1 MDINTLNDKQKE
13 ALLATKGPLL
23 ILAGAGSG
31 KTKVVT
37 SKIAYLIEELQVPS
51 WKILAITFTNKAANE
66 MRDRVSKLID
76 EDISSMWIGT
86 FHSICVRILRK
97 NIDKIG
103 YSSSFTIYDR
113 DDQITVVKEAIGDLG
128 LDRDIYK
135 PRSIVNDISNIKSEG
150 LSPKEYIDLNKTNF
164 FKENL
169 GIIYEIYEKKLVSNN
184 ALDFDDLLIK
194 TVDILRDYEDVRDF
208 YRSKFEYIFVDEYQD
223 TNKIQYEFIKLVAGN
238 EPNLTVVGDN
248 DQSIYKWRGADI
260 NNILNFHKD
269 FPGAKIVK
277 LEQNYRSTQKILEV
291 ANKVIENNRTRIE
304 KNLWTSRNEGKPVV
318 YREFPHSNEE
328 EYGVINK
335 IIGLHYKGEEF
346 KDMAILY
353 RTNAQSRGFEE
364 ALVRERIPYKIVGGL
379 KFYDRM
385 EVKDI
390 LAYLRAI
397 NNTDDNVSLSRII
410 NRPKRGIGDT
420 SLADLLDYAD
430 KNGISLYDLVTNID
444 KFEDLNIRA
453 RKNVRDFGS
462 ILKILKDRSE
472 KLSIGKLFE
481 EVLYESGYVEDL
493 KSQNT
498 IEAKTRLENIEELH
512 SNIMEYDREG
522 VELAEYLNTL
532 SLLSDVDKTS
542 EESGVNLMTMHAAK
556 GLEFSTVFLVGF
568 EEGLFPSNRSIESE
582 DEVEE
587 ERRLCYVGVTRACN
601 NLFIS
606 SSRTRSMYGKLT
618 PAKRSRFIHEMGETI
633 EIIEDKSRELLEIRD
648 YNEGNKSFVNRK
660 TKFFGIEKK
669 TEAGKGLNQA
679 TDKNISVGDKVKH
692 KIFGK
697 GMVVQKKEKNGDYE
711 VVISFD
717 KKGLKRLMLSVAPI
731 KLID

>member
-135 PRSIVNDISNIKSEG
+135 PRSLVNDISNIKSEG

-169 GIIYEIYEKKLVSNN
+169 GKIYEIYEKKLVSNN

-194 TVDILRDYEDVRDF
+194 AVDILRDYEDVRDF
-208 YRSKFEYIFVDEYQD
+208 YRNKFEYIFVDEYQD

-364 ALVRERIPYKIVGGL
+364 ALVRESIPYKIVGGL

-522 VELAEYLNTL
+522 VELTEYLNTL

-568 EEGLFPSNRSIESE
+568 EEGLFPSSRSIESE

-648 YNEGNKSFVNRK
+648 YNEGNKSSVNRK
-660 TKFFGIEKK
+660 TKFFGIEKR
-669 TEAGKGLNQA
+669 TEASKGLNQA

>member
-1 MDINTLNDKQKE
+1 MDINTLNDKQRE
-13 ALLATKGPLL
+13 ALLATEGPLL

-37 SKIAYLIEELQVPS
+37 SKIAYLIEELNVPS
-51 WKILAITFTNKAANE
+51 WKILAITFTNKAAKE
-66 MRDRVSKLID
+66 MKDRVQKLID
-76 EDISSMWIGT
+76 RDISSMWIGT

-97 NIDKIG
+97 NIERIG
-103 YSSSFTIYDR
+103 YNGNFTIYDR
-113 DDQITVVKEAIGDLG
+113 DDQITVVKEAIAELSI
-128 LDRDIYK
+128 DRDIYK
-135 PRSIVNDISNIKSEG
+135 PRAIINDISNIKSEG
-150 LSPKEYIDLNKTNF
+150 ISPIEYIEANKDNF

-169 GIIYEIYEKKLVSNN
+169 GKIYDLYEKKLRKNN

-194 TVDILRDYEDVRDF
+194 TVDILKSEEDVRDF
-208 YRSKFEYIFVDEYQD
+208 YRDKFEYIFVDEYQD
-223 TNKIQYEFIKLVAGN
+223 TNKIQYELIKLIAGTK
-238 EPNLTVVGDN
+238 PNLTVVGDN

-277 LEQNYRSTQKILEV
+277 LEQNYRSSQKILDV
-291 ANKVIENNRTRIE
+291 ANQVIGYNTSRIE
-304 KNLWTSRNEGKPVV
+304 KNLWTSRDEGKDVV

-328 EYGVINK
+328 EYGVVNK
-335 IIGLHYKGEEF
+335 IIALNYKDEEF

-385 EVKDI
+385 EVKDV
-390 LAYLRAI
+390 LAYLRI
-397 NNTDDNVSLSRII
+397 LNNTDDNVSLARII

-420 SLADLLDYAD
+420 SLSDLLDYAD
-430 KNGISLYDLVTNID
+430 ENRLSLYDVITNID
-444 KFEDLNIRA
+444 DFEDLNLRA
-453 RKNVRDFGS
+453 RKNIKEFGS
-462 ILKILKDRSE
+462 ILKILKDRAE
-472 KLSIGKLFE
+472 NLSIGKLFE
-481 EVLYESGYVEDL
+481 EVLYESGYVNDL
-493 KSQNT
+493 KNQNT

-522 VELAEYLNTL
+522 VELSEYLNTL

-542 EESGVNLMTMHAAK
+542 EDSGVNLMTLHAAK
-556 GLEFSTVFLVGF
+556 GLEFSTVFLVGL
-568 EEGLFPSNRSIESE
+568 EEGLFPTSRALESE
-582 DEVEE
+582 EEVEE

-618 PAKRSRFIHEMGETI
+618 PAKRSRFIEEMEGKI
-633 EIIEDKSRELLEIRD
+633 EIIEDKKRELLEIRD
-648 YNEGNKSFVNRK
+648 YNEENTSVTRPK
-660 TKFFGIEKK
+660 KFFGMDKK
-669 TEAGKGLNQA
+669 VETNKNSSDG
-679 TDKNISVGDKVKH
+679 KNINVGDKVKH

-731 KLID
+731 KLVD

>member
-1 MDINTLNDKQKE
+1 MDINTLNDKQRE
-13 ALLATKGPLL
+13 ALLATEGPLL

-37 SKIAYLIEELQVPS
+37 SKIAYLIEELSVPS
-51 WKILAITFTNKAANE
+51 WKILAITFTNKAAKE
-66 MRDRVSKLID
+66 MKDRVQKLID
-76 EDISSMWIGT
+76 RDISSMWIGT
-86 FHSICVRILRK
+86 FHSICVRILRR
-97 NIDKIG
+97 NIERIG
-103 YSSSFTIYDR
+103 YNGNFTIYDR
-113 DDQITVVKEAIGDLG
+113 DDQITVVKEAIAELSI
-128 LDRDIYK
+128 DRDIYK
-135 PRSIVNDISNIKSEG
+135 PRAIINDISNIKSEG
-150 LSPKEYIDLNKTNF
+150 ISPIEYIEANKDNF

-169 GIIYEIYEKKLVSNN
+169 GKIYDLYEKKLRKNN

-194 TVDILRDYEDVRDF
+194 TVDILKSEEDVRDF
-208 YRSKFEYIFVDEYQD
+208 YRDKFEYIFVDEYQD
-223 TNKIQYEFIKLVAGN
+223 TNKIQYELIKLIAGTK
-238 EPNLTVVGDN
+238 PNLTVVGDN

-277 LEQNYRSTQKILEV
+277 LEQNYRSSQKILDV
-291 ANKVIENNRTRIE
+291 ANQVIGYNTSRIE
-304 KNLWTSRNEGKPVV
+304 KNLWTSRDEGKDVV

-328 EYGVINK
+328 EYGVVNK
-335 IIGLHYKGEEF
+335 IIALNYKGEEF

-385 EVKDI
+385 EVKDV
-390 LAYLRAI
+390 LAYLRI
-397 NNTDDNVSLSRII
+397 LNNTDDNVSLARII

-420 SLADLLDYAD
+420 SLSDLLDYAD
-430 KNGISLYDLVTNID
+430 ENRLSLYDVITNID
-444 KFEDLNIRA
+444 EFEDLNLRA
-453 RKNVRDFGS
+453 RKNIKEFGS
-462 ILKILKDRSE
+462 ILKILKDRAE
-472 KLSIGKLFE
+472 NLSIGKLFE
-481 EVLYESGYVEDL
+481 EVLYESGYVNDL
-493 KSQNT
+493 KNQNT

-542 EESGVNLMTMHAAK
+542 EDTGVNLMTLHAAK
-556 GLEFSTVFLVGF
+556 GLEFGTVFLVGL
-568 EEGLFPSNRSIESE
+568 EEGLFPTSRALESE
-582 DEVEE
+582 EEVEE

-618 PAKRSRFIHEMGETI
+618 PAKRSRFIEEMGDKI
-633 EIIEDKSRELLEIRD
+633 EIIEDKKRELLEIRD
-648 YNEGNKSFVNRK
+648 YNEENTSVTRPK
-660 TKFFGIEKK
+660 KFFGMDKK
-669 TEAGKGLNQA
+669 VETNKNSSDG
-679 TDKNISVGDKVKH
+679 KNINVGDKVKH

-731 KLID
+731 KLVD

>member
-51 WKILAITFTNKAANE
+51 WRILAITFTNKAANE
-66 MRDRVSKLID
+66 MRERVANLID

-113 DDQITVVKEAIGDLG
+113 DDQITVVKEAVAELG
-128 LDRDIYK
+128 LDKDIYK
-135 PRSIVNDISNIKSEG
+135 PRSLVNDISNIKSEG
-150 LSPKEYIDLNKTNF
+150 LSPKEYMDLNKSNF

-169 GIIYEIYEKKLVSNN
+169 GKVYEIYEKKLVNNN

-194 TVDILRDYEDVRDF
+194 TVDILRDYEEVREF
-208 YRSKFEYIFVDEYQD
+208 YIDKFQYIFVDEYQD
-223 TNKIQYEFIKLVAGN
+223 TNKIQYEFIKLVAGKD
-238 EPNLTVVGDN
+238 PNLTVVGDN

-291 ANKVIENNRTRIE
+291 ANKVIENNSSRID
-304 KNLWTSRNEGKPVV
+304 KNLWTSRNEGKDVV

-385 EVKDI
+385 EVKDV
-390 LAYLRAI
+390 LAYLRI
-397 NNTDDNVSLSRII
+397 LNNIDDNVSLARII

-420 SLADLLDYAD
+420 SLSDLLDYAD
-430 KNGISLYDLVTNID
+430 NNGMSLYNVVTNID

-453 RKNVRDFGS
+453 RKNVREFGN
-462 ILKILKDRSE
+462 ILKILKDRAD

-493 KSQNT
+493 KNQNT

-522 VELAEYLNTL
+522 VELVEYLNTL

-542 EESGVNLMTMHAAK
+542 EDSGVNLMTMHAAK
-556 GLEFSTVFLVGF
+556 GLEFSTVFLVGL
-568 EEGLFPSNRSIESE
+568 EEGLFPSSRSMESE
-582 DEVEE
+582 EEVEE

-618 PAKRSRFIHEMGETI
+618 PAKRSRFIGEMGDKI
-633 EIIEDKSRELLEIRD
+633 EIIEDKSRELLEVRD
-648 YNEGNKSFVNRK
+648 YNEGNKSSVNRK
-660 TKFFGIEKK
+660 NKFFGMEKK
-669 TEAGKGLNQA
+669 TETKKTAPKSM
-679 TDKNISVGDKVKH
+679 DKNINVGDKVKH
-692 KIFGK
+692 KLFGK

>member
-113 DDQITVVKEAIGDLG
+113 DDQITVVKEAIGELG

-135 PRSIVNDISNIKSEG
+135 PRSLVNDISNIKSEG

-169 GIIYEIYEKKLVSNN
+169 GKIYEIYEKKLVSNN

-223 TNKIQYEFIKLVAGN
+223 TNKIQYEFIKLVAGK

-291 ANKVIENNRTRIE
+291 ANKVIENNKTRIE

-364 ALVRERIPYKIVGGL
+364 ALVRESIPYKIVGGL

-648 YNEGNKSFVNRK
+648 YNEGNKSSVNRK

-669 TEAGKGLNQA
+669 TEASKGLNQA

-692 KIFGK
+692 KVFGK

>member
-97 NIDKIG
+97 NIDKVG

-113 DDQITVVKEAIGDLG
+113 DDQITVVKEAIGELG
-128 LDRDIYK
+128 LDRDVYK
-135 PRSIVNDISNIKSEG
+135 PRSLVNDISNIKSEG

-169 GIIYEIYEKKLVSNN
+169 GKIYEIYEKKLVSNN

-364 ALVRERIPYKIVGGL
+364 ALVRESIPYKIVGGL

-568 EEGLFPSNRSIESE
+568 EEGLFPSSRSIESE
-582 DEVEE
+582 DEAEE

-618 PAKRSRFIHEMGETI
+618 PAKRSRFINEMGDTI

-648 YNEGNKSFVNRK
+648 YNEGNKSSVNRK
-660 TKFFGIEKK
+660 TKFFGIEKR
-669 TEAGKGLNQA
+669 TEANKGLNQA

>member
-1 MDINTLNDKQKE
+1 MDINTLNDKQRE
-13 ALLATKGPLL
+13 ALLETEGPLL

-37 SKIAYLIEELQVPS
+37 SKIAYLIEELNVPS
-51 WKILAITFTNKAANE
+51 WKILAITFTNKAAKE
-66 MRDRVSKLID
+66 MKDRVQKLID
-76 EDISSMWIGT
+76 RDISSMWIGT
-86 FHSICVRILRK
+86 FHSICVRILRR
-97 NIDKIG
+97 NIERIG
-103 YSSSFTIYDR
+103 YNGNFTIYDR
-113 DDQITVVKEAIGDLG
+113 DDQITVVKEAIAELSI
-128 LDRDIYK
+128 DRDIYK
-135 PRSIVNDISNIKSEG
+135 PRAIINDISNIKSEG
-150 LSPKEYIDLNKTNF
+150 ISPIEYIEANKDNF

-169 GIIYEIYEKKLVSNN
+169 GKIYDLYEKKLRKNN

-194 TVDILRDYEDVRDF
+194 TVDILKSEEDIRDF
-208 YRSKFEYIFVDEYQD
+208 YRDKFEYIFVDEYQD
-223 TNKIQYEFIKLVAGN
+223 TNKIQYELIKLIAGTK
-238 EPNLTVVGDN
+238 PNLTVVGDN

-277 LEQNYRSTQKILEV
+277 LEQNYRSSQKILDV
-291 ANKVIENNRTRIE
+291 ANQVIEHNTSRIE
-304 KNLWTSRNEGKPVV
+304 KNLWTSRDEGKDVV

-328 EYGVINK
+328 EYGVVNK
-335 IIGLHYKGEEF
+335 IIALNYKGEEF

-385 EVKDI
+385 EVKDV
-390 LAYLRAI
+390 LAYLRI
-397 NNTDDNVSLSRII
+397 LNNTDDNVSLARII

-420 SLADLLDYAD
+420 SLSDLLDYAD
-430 KNGISLYDLVTNID
+430 ENRLSLYDVITNID
-444 KFEDLNIRA
+444 DFEDLNLRA
-453 RKNVRDFGS
+453 RKNIKEFGS
-462 ILKILKDRSE
+462 ILKILKDRAE
-472 KLSIGKLFE
+472 NLSIGKLFE
-481 EVLYESGYVEDL
+481 EVLYESGYVNDL
-493 KSQNT
+493 KNQNT

-542 EESGVNLMTMHAAK
+542 EDTGVNLMTLHAAK
-556 GLEFSTVFLVGF
+556 GLEFGTVFLVGL
-568 EEGLFPSNRSIESE
+568 EEGLFPTSRALESE
-582 DEVEE
+582 EEVEE

-618 PAKRSRFIHEMGETI
+618 PAKRSRFIEEMEGKI
-633 EIIEDKSRELLEIRD
+633 EIIEDKKRELLEIRD
-648 YNEGNKSFVNRK
+648 YNEENTSVTRPK
-660 TKFFGIEKK
+660 KFFGMDKK
-669 TEAGKGLNQA
+669 VETNKNSSDG
-679 TDKNISVGDKVKH
+679 KNINVGDKVKH

-731 KLID
+731 KLVD

>member
-51 WKILAITFTNKAANE
+51 WKFLAITFTNKAANE

-113 DDQITVVKEAIGDLG
+113 DDQITVVKEAIGELG

-169 GIIYEIYEKKLVSNN
+169 GKIYEIYEKKLVSNN

-223 TNKIQYEFIKLVAGN
+223 TNKIQYKFIKLVAGK

-364 ALVRERIPYKIVGGL
+364 ALVRESIPYKIVGGL

-648 YNEGNKSFVNRK
+648 YNEGNKSSVNRK

-669 TEAGKGLNQA
+669 TEASKGLNQA

>member
-1 MDINTLNDKQKE
+1 MDINTLNDKQRE
-13 ALLATKGPLL
+13 ALLATEGPLL

-37 SKIAYLIEELQVPS
+37 SKIAYLIEELNVPS
-51 WKILAITFTNKAANE
+51 WKILAITFTNKAAKE
-66 MRDRVSKLID
+66 MKDRVQKLID
-76 EDISSMWIGT
+76 RDISSMWIGT
-86 FHSICVRILRK
+86 FHSICVRILRR
-97 NIDKIG
+97 NIEKIG
-103 YSSSFTIYDR
+103 YNGNFTIYDR
-113 DDQITVVKEAIGDLG
+113 DDQITVVKEAIAELSI
-128 LDRDIYK
+128 DRDIYK
-135 PRSIVNDISNIKSEG
+135 PRAIINDISNIKSEG
-150 LSPKEYIDLNKTNF
+150 ISPIEYIEANKDNF

-169 GIIYEIYEKKLVSNN
+169 GKIYDLYEKKLRKNN

-194 TVDILRDYEDVRDF
+194 TVDILKSEEDVRDF
-208 YRSKFEYIFVDEYQD
+208 YRDKFEYIFVDEYQD
-223 TNKIQYEFIKLVAGN
+223 TNKIQYELIKLIAGTK
-238 EPNLTVVGDN
+238 PNLTVVGDN

-277 LEQNYRSTQKILEV
+277 LEQNYRSSQKILDV
-291 ANKVIENNRTRIE
+291 ANQVIEHNTSRIE
-304 KNLWTSRNEGKPVV
+304 KNLWTSRDEGKDVV

-328 EYGVINK
+328 EYGVVNK
-335 IIGLHYKGEEF
+335 IIALNYKGEEF

-385 EVKDI
+385 EVKDV
-390 LAYLRAI
+390 LAYLRI
-397 NNTDDNVSLSRII
+397 LNNTDDNVSLARII

-420 SLADLLDYAD
+420 SLSDLLDYAD
-430 KNGISLYDLVTNID
+430 ANRLSLYEVITNID
-444 KFEDLNIRA
+444 DFEDLNLRA
-453 RKNVRDFGS
+453 RKNIKDFGS
-462 ILKILKDRSE
+462 ILKILKDRAE
-472 KLSIGKLFE
+472 NLSIGKLFE
-481 EVLYESGYVEDL
+481 EVLYESGYVNDL
-493 KSQNT
+493 KNQNT

-542 EESGVNLMTMHAAK
+542 EDTGVNLMTLHAAK
-556 GLEFSTVFLVGF
+556 GLEFGTVFLVGL
-568 EEGLFPSNRSIESE
+568 EEGLFPTSRALESE
-582 DEVEE
+582 EEVEE

-618 PAKRSRFIHEMGETI
+618 PAKRSRFIEEMGDKI
-633 EIIEDKSRELLEIRD
+633 EIIEDKKRELLEICD
-648 YNEGNKSFVNRK
+648 YNEENTSVTRPK
-660 TKFFGIEKK
+660 KFFGMDKK
-669 TEAGKGLNQA
+669 VETNKNSSDG
-679 TDKNISVGDKVKH
+679 KNINVGDKVKH

-731 KLID
+731 KLVD

>member
-1 MDINTLNDKQKE
+1 MDINTLNDRQRE
-13 ALLATKGPLL
+13 ALLATEGPLL

-37 SKIAYLIEELQVPS
+37 SKIAYLIEELNVPS
-51 WKILAITFTNKAANE
+51 WKILAITFTNKAAKE
-66 MRDRVSKLID
+66 MKDRVQKLID
-76 EDISSMWIGT
+76 RDISSMWIGT

-97 NIDKIG
+97 NIERIG
-103 YSSSFTIYDR
+103 YNGNFTIYDR
-113 DDQITVVKEAIGDLG
+113 DDQITVVKEAIAELSI
-128 LDRDIYK
+128 DRDIYK
-135 PRSIVNDISNIKSEG
+135 PRAIINDISNIKSEG
-150 LSPKEYIDLNKTNF
+150 ISPIEYIEANKDNF

-169 GIIYEIYEKKLVSNN
+169 GKIYDLYEKKLRKNN

-194 TVDILRDYEDVRDF
+194 TVDILKSEEDVRDF
-208 YRSKFEYIFVDEYQD
+208 YRDKFEYIFVDEYQD
-223 TNKIQYEFIKLVAGN
+223 TNKIQYELIKLIAGTK
-238 EPNLTVVGDN
+238 PNLTVVGDN

-277 LEQNYRSTQKILEV
+277 LEQNYRSSQKILDV
-291 ANKVIENNRTRIE
+291 ANQVIGYNTSRIE
-304 KNLWTSRNEGKPVV
+304 KNLWTSRDEGKDVV

-328 EYGVINK
+328 EYGVVNK
-335 IIGLHYKGEEF
+335 IIALNYKGEEF

-385 EVKDI
+385 EVKDV
-390 LAYLRAI
+390 LAYLRI
-397 NNTDDNVSLSRII
+397 LNNTDDNVSLARII

-420 SLADLLDYAD
+420 SLSDLLDYAD
-430 KNGISLYDLVTNID
+430 ENRLSLYDVIINID
-444 KFEDLNIRA
+444 DFEDLNLRA
-453 RKNVRDFGS
+453 RKNIKEFGS
-462 ILKILKDRSE
+462 ILKILKDRAE
-472 KLSIGKLFE
+472 NLSIGKLFE
-481 EVLYESGYVEDL
+481 EVLYESGYVNDL
-493 KSQNT
+493 KNQNT

-542 EESGVNLMTMHAAK
+542 EDTGVNLMTLHAAK
-556 GLEFSTVFLVGF
+556 GLEFGTVFLVGL
-568 EEGLFPSNRSIESE
+568 EEGLFPTSRALESE
-582 DEVEE
+582 EEVEE

-618 PAKRSRFIHEMGETI
+618 PAKRSRFIEEMEGKI
-633 EIIEDKSRELLEIRD
+633 EIIEDKKRELLEICD
-648 YNEGNKSFVNRK
+648 YNEENTSVTRPK
-660 TKFFGIEKK
+660 KFFGMDKK
-669 TEAGKGLNQA
+669 VETNKNSSDG
-679 TDKNISVGDKVKH
+679 KNINVGDKVKH

-731 KLID
+731 KLVD

>member
-113 DDQITVVKEAIGDLG
+113 DDQITVVKEAIGELG

-135 PRSIVNDISNIKSEG
+135 PRSLVNDISNIKSEG

-169 GIIYEIYEKKLVSNN
+169 GKIYEIYEKKLVSNN

-223 TNKIQYEFIKLVAGN
+223 TNKIQYEFIKLVAGK

-364 ALVRERIPYKIVGGL
+364 ALVRESIPYKIVGGL

-648 YNEGNKSFVNRK
+648 YNEGNKSSVNRK
-660 TKFFGIEKK
+660 TKFFGIEKR
-669 TEAGKGLNQA
+669 TEASKGLNQA

-692 KIFGK
+692 KVFGK

>member
-113 DDQITVVKEAIGDLG
+113 DDQITVVKEAIGELG

-169 GIIYEIYEKKLVSNN
+169 GKIYEIYEKKLVSNN

-194 TVDILRDYEDVRDF
+194 TVDILRDYEDIRSF

-390 LAYLRAI
+390 LAYLRAL

-542 EESGVNLMTMHAAK
+542 KESGVNLMTMHAAK

-648 YNEGNKSFVNRK
+648 YNEGNKSSVNRK

-669 TEAGKGLNQA
+669 TEASKGLNQA

>member
-1 MDINTLNDKQKE
+1 MDINTLNDKQRE
-13 ALLATKGPLL
+13 ALLATEGPLL

-37 SKIAYLIEELQVPS
+37 SKIAYLIEELNVPS
-51 WKILAITFTNKAANE
+51 WKILAITFTNKAAKE
-66 MRDRVSKLID
+66 MKDRVQKLID
-76 EDISSMWIGT
+76 RDISSMWIGT

-97 NIDKIG
+97 NIERIG
-103 YSSSFTIYDR
+103 YNGNFTIYDR
-113 DDQITVVKEAIGDLG
+113 DDQITVVKEAIAELSI
-128 LDRDIYK
+128 DRDIYK
-135 PRSIVNDISNIKSEG
+135 PRAIINDISNIKSEG
-150 LSPKEYIDLNKTNF
+150 ISPIEYIEANKDNF

-169 GIIYEIYEKKLVSNN
+169 GKIYDLYEKKLRKNN

-194 TVDILRDYEDVRDF
+194 TVDILKSEEDVRDF
-208 YRSKFEYIFVDEYQD
+208 YRDKFEYIFVDEYQD
-223 TNKIQYEFIKLVAGN
+223 TNKIQYELIKLIAGTK
-238 EPNLTVVGDN
+238 PNLTVVGDN

-277 LEQNYRSTQKILEV
+277 LEQNYRSSQKILDV
-291 ANKVIENNRTRIE
+291 ANQVIGYNTSRIE
-304 KNLWTSRNEGKPVV
+304 KNLWTSRDEGKDVV

-328 EYGVINK
+328 EFGVVNK
-335 IIGLHYKGEEF
+335 IIALNYKGEEF

-385 EVKDI
+385 EVKDV
-390 LAYLRAI
+390 LAYLRI
-397 NNTDDNVSLSRII
+397 LNNTDDNVSLARII

-420 SLADLLDYAD
+420 SLSDLLDYAEA
-430 KNGISLYDLVTNID
+430 NRLSLYDVITNID
-444 KFEDLNIRA
+444 DFEDLNLRA
-453 RKNVRDFGS
+453 RKNIKEFGS
-462 ILKILKDRSE
+462 ILKILKDRAE
-472 KLSIGKLFE
+472 NLSIGKLFE
-481 EVLYESGYVEDL
+481 EVLYESGYVNDL
-493 KSQNT
+493 KNQNT

-542 EESGVNLMTMHAAK
+542 EDTGVNLMTLHAAK
-556 GLEFSTVFLVGF
+556 GLEFGTVFLVGL
-568 EEGLFPSNRSIESE
+568 EEGLFPTSRALESE
-582 DEVEE
+582 EEVEE

-618 PAKRSRFIHEMGETI
+618 PAKRSRFIEEMGDKI
-633 EIIEDKSRELLEIRD
+633 EIIEDKKRELLEIRD
-648 YNEGNKSFVNRK
+648 YNEENTSVTRPK
-660 TKFFGIEKK
+660 KFFGMDKK
-669 TEAGKGLNQA
+669 VETNKNSSDG
-679 TDKNISVGDKVKH
+679 KNINVGDKVKH

-731 KLID
+731 KLVD

>member
-113 DDQITVVKEAIGDLG
+113 DDQITVVKEAIGELG

-169 GIIYEIYEKKLVSNN
+169 GKIYEIYEKKLVSNN

-194 TVDILRDYEDVRDF
+194 TVDILRDYEDVRGF

-364 ALVRERIPYKIVGGL
+364 ALVRESIPYKIVGGL

-390 LAYLRAI
+390 LAYLRAL

-522 VELAEYLNTL
+522 VELTEYLNTL

-568 EEGLFPSNRSIESE
+568 EEGLFPSSRSIESE
-582 DEVEE
+582 DEAEE

-618 PAKRSRFIHEMGETI
+618 PAKRSRFINEMGDTI

-648 YNEGNKSFVNRK
+648 YNEGNKSSVNRK
-660 TKFFGIEKK
+660 TKFFGIEKR
-669 TEAGKGLNQA
+669 TEANKGLNQA

>member
-1 MDINTLNDKQKE
+1 MDINTLNDRQRE
-13 ALLATKGPLL
+13 ALLATEGPLL

-37 SKIAYLIEELQVPS
+37 SKIAYLIEELNVPS
-51 WKILAITFTNKAANE
+51 WKILAITFTNKAAKE
-66 MRDRVSKLID
+66 MKDRVQKLID
-76 EDISSMWIGT
+76 RDISSMWIGT

-97 NIDKIG
+97 NIERIG
-103 YSSSFTIYDR
+103 YNGNFTIYDR
-113 DDQITVVKEAIGDLG
+113 DDQITVVKEAIAELSI
-128 LDRDIYK
+128 DRDIYK
-135 PRSIVNDISNIKSEG
+135 PRAIINDISNIKSEG
-150 LSPKEYIDLNKTNF
+150 ISPIEYIEANKDNF

-169 GIIYEIYEKKLVSNN
+169 GKIYDLYEKKLRKNN

-194 TVDILRDYEDVRDF
+194 TVDILKSEEDVRDF
-208 YRSKFEYIFVDEYQD
+208 YRDKFEYIFVDEYQD
-223 TNKIQYEFIKLVAGN
+223 TNKIQYELIKLIAGTK
-238 EPNLTVVGDN
+238 PNLTVVGDN

-277 LEQNYRSTQKILEV
+277 LEQNYRSSQKILDV
-291 ANKVIENNRTRIE
+291 ANQVIGYNTSRIE
-304 KNLWTSRNEGKPVV
+304 KNLWTSRDEGKDVV

-328 EYGVINK
+328 EYGVVNK
-335 IIGLHYKGEEF
+335 IIALNYKGEEF

-385 EVKDI
+385 EVKDV
-390 LAYLRAI
+390 LAYLRI
-397 NNTDDNVSLSRII
+397 LNNTDDNVSLARII

-420 SLADLLDYAD
+420 SLSDLLDYAD
-430 KNGISLYDLVTNID
+430 ENRLSLYDVIINID
-444 KFEDLNIRA
+444 DFEDLNLRA
-453 RKNVRDFGS
+453 RKNIKEFGS
-462 ILKILKDRSE
+462 ILKILKDRAE
-472 KLSIGKLFE
+472 NLSIGKLFE
-481 EVLYESGYVEDL
+481 EVLYESGYVNDL
-493 KSQNT
+493 KNQNT

-542 EESGVNLMTMHAAK
+542 EDSGVNLMTMHAAK
-556 GLEFSTVFLVGF
+556 GLEFGTVFLVGL
-568 EEGLFPSNRSIESE
+568 EEGLFPTSRALESDE
-582 DEVEE
+582 EVEE

-618 PAKRSRFIHEMGETI
+618 PAKRSRFIEEMGDKI
-633 EIIEDKSRELLEIRD
+633 EIVEDKSRELLEVRD
-648 YNEGNKSFVNRK
+648 YNEGNRSVTRSK
-660 TKFFGIEKK
+660 KFFGIDKK
-669 TEAGKGLNQA
+669 VETSKKASD
-679 TDKNISVGDKVKH
+679 DKNINVGDKVKH

-731 KLID
+731 KLVD

>member
-1 MDINTLNDKQKE
+1 MDINTLNDKQRE
-13 ALLATKGPLL
+13 ALLATEGPLL

-37 SKIAYLIEELQVPS
+37 SKIAYLIEELNVPS
-51 WKILAITFTNKAANE
+51 WKILAITFTNKAAKE
-66 MRDRVSKLID
+66 MKDRVQKLID
-76 EDISSMWIGT
+76 RDISSMWIGT

-97 NIDKIG
+97 NIERIG
-103 YSSSFTIYDR
+103 YNGNFTIYDR
-113 DDQITVVKEAIGDLG
+113 DDQITVVKEAIAELSI
-128 LDRDIYK
+128 DRDIYK
-135 PRSIVNDISNIKSEG
+135 PRAIINDISNIKSEG
-150 LSPKEYIDLNKTNF
+150 ISPIEYIEANKDNF

-169 GIIYEIYEKKLVSNN
+169 GKIYDLYEKKLRKNN

-194 TVDILRDYEDVRDF
+194 TVDILKSEEDVRDF
-208 YRSKFEYIFVDEYQD
+208 YRDKFEYIFVDEYQD
-223 TNKIQYEFIKLVAGN
+223 TNKIQYELIKLIAGTK
-238 EPNLTVVGDN
+238 PNLTVVGDN

-277 LEQNYRSTQKILEV
+277 LEQNYRSSQKILDV
-291 ANKVIENNRTRIE
+291 ANQVIGYNTSRIE
-304 KNLWTSRNEGKPVV
+304 KNLWTSRDEGKDVV

-328 EYGVINK
+328 EYGVVNK
-335 IIGLHYKGEEF
+335 IIALNYKGEEF

-385 EVKDI
+385 EVKDV
-390 LAYLRAI
+390 LAYLRI
-397 NNTDDNVSLSRII
+397 LNNTDDNVSLARII

-420 SLADLLDYAD
+420 SLSDLLDYAD
-430 KNGISLYDLVTNID
+430 ENRLSLYDVITNID
-444 KFEDLNIRA
+444 EFEDLNLRA
-453 RKNVRDFGS
+453 RKNIKEFGS
-462 ILKILKDRSE
+462 ILKILKDRAE
-472 KLSIGKLFE
+472 NLSIGKLFE
-481 EVLYESGYVEDL
+481 EVLYESGYVNDL
-493 KSQNT
+493 KNQNT

-542 EESGVNLMTMHAAK
+542 EDTGVNLMTLHAAK
-556 GLEFSTVFLVGF
+556 GLEFGTVFLVGL
-568 EEGLFPSNRSIESE
+568 EEGLFPTSRALESE
-582 DEVEE
+582 EEVEE

-618 PAKRSRFIHEMGETI
+618 PAKRSRFIEEMGDKI
-633 EIIEDKSRELLEIRD
+633 EIIEDKKKELLEIRD
-648 YNEGNKSFVNRK
+648 YNEENTSVTRPK
-660 TKFFGIEKK
+660 KFFGMDKK
-669 TEAGKGLNQA
+669 VETNKNSSDG
-679 TDKNISVGDKVKH
+679 KNINVGDKVKH

-731 KLID
+731 KLVD

>member
-1 MDINTLNDKQKE
+1 MDINTLNDKQRE
-13 ALLATKGPLL
+13 ALLATEGPLL

-37 SKIAYLIEELQVPS
+37 SKIAYLIEELKVPS
-51 WKILAITFTNKAANE
+51 WKILAITFTNKAAKE
-66 MRDRVSKLID
+66 MKDRVQKLID
-76 EDISSMWIGT
+76 RDISSMWIGT
-86 FHSICVRILRK
+86 FHSICVRILRR
-97 NIDKIG
+97 NIERIG
-103 YSSSFTIYDR
+103 YNGNFTIYDR
-113 DDQITVVKEAIGDLG
+113 DDQITVVKEAIGELAIDK
-128 LDRDIYK
+128 DMYK
-135 PRSIVNDISNIKSEG
+135 PRSIVNDISNIKGQG
-150 LSPKEYIDLNKTNF
+150 LSPIEYIEANKDNF

-169 GIIYEIYEKKLVSNN
+169 GKIYELYEKKLRKNN

-194 TVDILRDYEDVRDF
+194 TVDILRSEEDVRDF
-208 YRSKFEYIFVDEYQD
+208 YRDKFEYIFVDEYQD
-223 TNKIQYEFIKLVAGN
+223 TNKIQYELIKLIAGKN
-238 EPNLTVVGDN
+238 PNLTVVGDN

-277 LEQNYRSTQKILEV
+277 LEQNYRSTQKILDV
-291 ANKVIENNRTRIE
+291 ANEVIGYNTTRID
-304 KNLWTSRNEGKPVV
+304 KNLWTARDEGKNVV

-335 IIGLHYKGEEF
+335 IIALNYKGEEF

-385 EVKDI
+385 EVKDV
-390 LAYLRAI
+390 LAYLRVL

-430 KNGISLYDLVTNID
+430 NKGLSLYDVVTNID
-444 KFEDLNIRA
+444 KFEDLNLRA
-453 RKNVRDFGS
+453 RKNIKDFGS
-462 ILKILKDRSE
+462 ILKILKERAGN
-472 KLSIGKLFE
+472 LSIGKLFE
-481 EVLYESGYVEDL
+481 EVLYESGYALDL
-493 KSQNT
+493 KNQNT

-542 EESGVNLMTMHAAK
+542 EDSGVNLMTMHAAK
-556 GLEFSTVFLVGF
+556 GLEFGTVFLVGL
-568 EEGLFPSNRSIESE
+568 EEGLFPTSRALESDE
-582 DEVEE
+582 EVEE
-587 ERRLCYVGVTRACN
+587 ERRLCYVGVTRARN

-618 PAKRSRFIHEMGETI
+618 PAKRSRFIGEMGDKI

-648 YNEGNKSFVNRK
+648 YNEGNTSVTRPK
-660 TKFFGIEKK
+660 KFFGMDKK
-669 TEAGKGLNQA
+669 VETSKKSSDG
-679 TDKNISVGDKVKH
+679 KNINVGDKVKH

-731 KLID
+731 ELVD

>member
-113 DDQITVVKEAIGDLG
+113 DDQITVVKEAIGELG

-135 PRSIVNDISNIKSEG
+135 PRSLVNDISNIKSEG

-169 GIIYEIYEKKLVSNN
+169 GKIYEIYEKKLVSNN

-194 TVDILRDYEDVRDF
+194 TVDILIDYEDVRDF

-291 ANKVIENNRTRIE
+291 ANKVIKNNRTRIE
-304 KNLWTSRNEGKPVV
+304 KNLWTSRNEGKSVV

-328 EYGVINK
+328 EYGVINR

-364 ALVRERIPYKIVGGL
+364 ALVRESIPYKIVGGL

-430 KNGISLYDLVTNID
+430 KNGISLYNLVTNID

-648 YNEGNKSFVNRK
+648 YNEGNKSSVNRK
-660 TKFFGIEKK
+660 TKFFGIEKR
-669 TEAGKGLNQA
+669 TEASKGQNQQ

>member
-1 MDINTLNDKQKE
+1 MDINTLNDKQRE
-13 ALLATKGPLL
+13 ALLETEGPLL

-37 SKIAYLIEELQVPS
+37 SKIAYLIEELNVPS
-51 WKILAITFTNKAANE
+51 WKILAITFTNKAAKE
-66 MRDRVSKLID
+66 MKDRVQKLID
-76 EDISSMWIGT
+76 RDISSMWIGT
-86 FHSICVRILRK
+86 FHSICVRILRR
-97 NIDKIG
+97 NIERIG
-103 YSSSFTIYDR
+103 YNGNFTIYDR
-113 DDQITVVKEAIGDLG
+113 DDQITVVKEAIAELSI
-128 LDRDIYK
+128 DRDIYK
-135 PRSIVNDISNIKSEG
+135 PRAIINDISNIKSEG
-150 LSPKEYIDLNKTNF
+150 ISPIEYIEANKDNF

-169 GIIYEIYEKKLVSNN
+169 GKIYDLYEKKLRKNN

-194 TVDILRDYEDVRDF
+194 TVDILKSEEDIRDF
-208 YRSKFEYIFVDEYQD
+208 YRDKFEYIFVDEYQD
-223 TNKIQYEFIKLVAGN
+223 TNKIQYELIKLIAGTK
-238 EPNLTVVGDN
+238 PNLTVVGDN

-277 LEQNYRSTQKILEV
+277 LEQNYRSSQKILDV
-291 ANKVIENNRTRIE
+291 ANQVIEHNTSRIE
-304 KNLWTSRNEGKPVV
+304 KNLWTSRDEGKDVV

-328 EYGVINK
+328 EYGVVNK
-335 IIGLHYKGEEF
+335 IIALNYKGEEF

-385 EVKDI
+385 EVKDV
-390 LAYLRAI
+390 LAYLRI
-397 NNTDDNVSLSRII
+397 LNNTDDNVSLARII

-420 SLADLLDYAD
+420 SLSDLLDYAD
-430 KNGISLYDLVTNID
+430 ENRLSLYDVITNID
-444 KFEDLNIRA
+444 DFEDLNLRA
-453 RKNVRDFGS
+453 RKNIKEFGS
-462 ILKILKDRSE
+462 ILKILKDRAE
-472 KLSIGKLFE
+472 NLSIGKLFE
-481 EVLYESGYVEDL
+481 EVLYESGYVNDL
-493 KSQNT
+493 KNQNT

-522 VELAEYLNTL
+522 VELSEYLNTL

-542 EESGVNLMTMHAAK
+542 EDTGVNLMTLHAAK
-556 GLEFSTVFLVGF
+556 GLEFSTVFLVGL
-568 EEGLFPSNRSIESE
+568 EEGLFPTSRALESE
-582 DEVEE
+582 EEVEE

-618 PAKRSRFIHEMGETI
+618 PAKRSRFIEEMEGKI
-633 EIIEDKSRELLEIRD
+633 EIIEDKKRELLEIRD
-648 YNEGNKSFVNRK
+648 YNEENTSVTRPK
-660 TKFFGIEKK
+660 KFFGMDKK
-669 TEAGKGLNQA
+669 VETNKNSSDG
-679 TDKNISVGDKVKH
+679 KNINVGDKVKH

-731 KLID
+731 KLVD

>member
-1 MDINTLNDKQKE
+1 MDINTLNDKQRE
-13 ALLATKGPLL
+13 ALLATEGPLL

-37 SKIAYLIEELQVPS
+37 SKIAYLIEKLNVPS
-51 WKILAITFTNKAANE
+51 WKILAITFTNKAAKE
-66 MRDRVSKLID
+66 MKDRVQKLID
-76 EDISSMWIGT
+76 RDISSMWIGT
-86 FHSICVRILRK
+86 FHSICVRILRR
-97 NIDKIG
+97 NIERIG
-103 YSSSFTIYDR
+103 YNGNFTIYDR
-113 DDQITVVKEAIGDLG
+113 DDQITVVKEAIAELSI
-128 LDRDIYK
+128 DRDIYK
-135 PRSIVNDISNIKSEG
+135 PRAIINDISNIKSEG
-150 LSPKEYIDLNKTNF
+150 ISPIEYIEVNKNNF

-169 GIIYEIYEKKLVSNN
+169 GKIYNLYEKKLRKNN

-194 TVDILRDYEDVRDF
+194 TVDILKSEEDIRDF
-208 YRSKFEYIFVDEYQD
+208 YRDKFEYIFVDEYQD
-223 TNKIQYEFIKLVAGN
+223 TNKIQYELIKLIAGAK
-238 EPNLTVVGDN
+238 PNLTVVGDN

-277 LEQNYRSTQKILEV
+277 LEQNYRSSQKILDV
-291 ANKVIENNRTRIE
+291 ANQVIEHNTSRIE
-304 KNLWTSRNEGKPVV
+304 KNLWTSRDEGKDVV

-328 EYGVINK
+328 EYGVVNK
-335 IIGLHYKGEEF
+335 IIALNYKGEEF

-385 EVKDI
+385 EVKDV
-390 LAYLRAI
+390 LAYLRI
-397 NNTDDNVSLSRII
+397 LNNTDDNVSLARII

-420 SLADLLDYAD
+420 SLSDLLDYAD
-430 KNGISLYDLVTNID
+430 ENRLSLYDVITNID
-444 KFEDLNIRA
+444 DFEDLNLRA
-453 RKNVRDFGS
+453 RKNIKEFGS
-462 ILKILKDRSE
+462 ILKILKDRAE
-472 KLSIGKLFE
+472 NLSIGKLFE
-481 EVLYESGYVEDL
+481 EVLYESGYVNDL
-493 KSQNT
+493 KNQNT

-542 EESGVNLMTMHAAK
+542 EDTGVNLMTLHAAK
-556 GLEFSTVFLVGF
+556 GLEFGTVFLVGL
-568 EEGLFPSNRSIESE
+568 EEGLFPTSRALESE
-582 DEVEE
+582 EEVEE

-618 PAKRSRFIHEMGETI
+618 PAKRSRFIEEMEGKI
-633 EIIEDKSRELLEIRD
+633 EIIEDKKRELLEIRD
-648 YNEGNKSFVNRK
+648 YNEENTSVTRPK
-660 TKFFGIEKK
+660 KFFGMDKK
-669 TEAGKGLNQA
+669 VETNKNSSDG
-679 TDKNISVGDKVKH
+679 KNINVGDKVKH

-731 KLID
+731 KLVD

>member
-113 DDQITVVKEAIGDLG
+113 DDQITVVKEAIGELG

-135 PRSIVNDISNIKSEG
+135 PRSLVNDISNIKSEG

-169 GIIYEIYEKKLVSNN
+169 GKIYEIYEKKLVSNN

-364 ALVRERIPYKIVGGL
+364 ALVRESIPYKIVGGL

-648 YNEGNKSFVNRK
+648 YNEGNKSSVNRK
-660 TKFFGIEKK
+660 TKFFGIEKR
-669 TEAGKGLNQA
+669 TEASKGLNQT

>member
-1 MDINTLNDKQKE
+1 MDINTLNDKQRE
-13 ALLATKGPLL
+13 ALLATEGPLL

-37 SKIAYLIEELQVPS
+37 SKIAYLIEELNVPS
-51 WKILAITFTNKAANE
+51 WKILAITFTNKAAKE
-66 MRDRVSKLID
+66 MQDRVRKLID
-76 EDISSMWIGT
+76 RDISSMWIGT

-97 NIDKIG
+97 NIERIG
-103 YSSSFTIYDR
+103 YNSNFTIYDR
-113 DDQITVVKEAIGDLG
+113 DDQVTVVKEAIAELDL
-128 LDRDIYK
+128 DKDMYK
-135 PRSIVNDISNIKSEG
+135 PRSIVNDISNIKSEAI
-150 LSPKEYIDLNKTNF
+150 SPIEYIELNDDNF
-164 FKENL
+164 FKKNL
-169 GIIYEIYEKKLVSNN
+169 GKIYDLYEKKLKKNN

-194 TVDILRDYEDVRDF
+194 TVDILNTEDDVRDF
-208 YRSKFEYIFVDEYQD
+208 YKKKFEYIFVDEYQD
-223 TNKIQYEFIKLVAGN
+223 TNKIQYNLIRLIAGKN
-238 EPNLTVVGDN
+238 PNLTVVGDN

-277 LEQNYRSTQKILEV
+277 LEQNYRSTQKILDV
-291 ANKVIENNRTRIE
+291 ANKVIENNATRIE
-304 KNLWTSRNEGKPVV
+304 KNLWTSRDEGKDVI

-328 EYGVINK
+328 EYGVVNK
-335 IIGLHYKGEEF
+335 IISLNYKGEDF

-364 ALVRERIPYKIVGGL
+364 ALVKERIPYKIVGGL

-385 EVKDI
+385 EVKDV
-390 LAYLRAI
+390 LAYLRI
-397 NNTDDNVSLSRII
+397 LNNTNDNVSLARII

-420 SLADLLDYAD
+420 SLSDLLDYAD
-430 KNGISLYDLVTNID
+430 NNALSLYDVVTNID

-453 RKNVRDFGS
+453 RKNIKEFGS
-462 ILKILKDRSE
+462 ILKILKDRAE
-472 KLSIGKLFE
+472 NLSIGKLFE
-481 EVLYESGYVEDL
+481 DVLYESGYALDL
-493 KSQNT
+493 KNQNT

-522 VELAEYLNTL
+522 VELSEYLNAL

-542 EESGVNLMTMHAAK
+542 EDRGVNLMTMHAAK
-556 GLEFSTVFLVGF
+556 GLEFDTVFLVGL
-568 EEGLFPSNRSIESE
+568 EEGLFPTSRSLENEEEI
-582 DEVEE
+582 EE
-587 ERRLCYVGVTRACN
+587 ERRLCYVGVTRARN

-618 PAKRSRFIHEMGETI
+618 PAKRSRFIEEMGDKI
-633 EIIEDKSRELLEIRD
+633 EIIEDKSRELLEVKD
-648 YNEGNKSFVNRK
+648 YNQGTSITRPK
-660 TKFFGIEKK
+660 KFFGIEKK
-669 TEAGKGLNQA
+669 VETTKKSD
-679 TDKNISVGDKVKH
+679 DKNINIGDKVKH
-692 KIFGK
+692 KIFGN

>member
-1 MDINTLNDKQKE
+1 MDINTLNDKQRE
-13 ALLATKGPLL
+13 ALLATEGPLL

-37 SKIAYLIEELQVPS
+37 SKIAYLIEKLNVPS
-51 WKILAITFTNKAANE
+51 WKILAITFTNKAAKE
-66 MRDRVSKLID
+66 MKDRVQKLID
-76 EDISSMWIGT
+76 RDISSMWIGT
-86 FHSICVRILRK
+86 FHSICVRILRR
-97 NIDKIG
+97 NIERIG
-103 YSSSFTIYDR
+103 YNGNFTIYDR
-113 DDQITVVKEAIGDLG
+113 DDQITVVKEAIAELSI
-128 LDRDIYK
+128 DRDIYK
-135 PRSIVNDISNIKSEG
+135 PRAIINDISNIKSEG
-150 LSPKEYIDLNKTNF
+150 ISPIEYIEANKNNF

-169 GIIYEIYEKKLVSNN
+169 GKIYNLYEKKLRKNN

-194 TVDILRDYEDVRDF
+194 TVDILKSEEDIRDF
-208 YRSKFEYIFVDEYQD
+208 YRDKFEYIFVDEYQD
-223 TNKIQYEFIKLVAGN
+223 TNKIQYELIKLIAGAK
-238 EPNLTVVGDN
+238 PNLTVVGDN

-277 LEQNYRSTQKILEV
+277 LEQNYRSSQKILDV
-291 ANKVIENNRTRIE
+291 ANQVIEHNTSRIE
-304 KNLWTSRNEGKPVV
+304 KNLWTSRDEGKDVV

-328 EYGVINK
+328 EYGVVNK
-335 IIGLHYKGEEF
+335 IIALNYKGEEF

-385 EVKDI
+385 EVKDV
-390 LAYLRAI
+390 LAYLRI
-397 NNTDDNVSLSRII
+397 LNNTDDNVSLARII

-420 SLADLLDYAD
+420 SLSDLLDYAD
-430 KNGISLYDLVTNID
+430 ENRLSLYDVITNID
-444 KFEDLNIRA
+444 EFEDLNLRA
-453 RKNVRDFGS
+453 RKNIKEFGS
-462 ILKILKDRSE
+462 ILKILKDRAE
-472 KLSIGKLFE
+472 NLSIGKLFE
-481 EVLYESGYVEDL
+481 EVLYESGYVNDL
-493 KSQNT
+493 KNQNT

-542 EESGVNLMTMHAAK
+542 EDIGVNLMTLHAAK
-556 GLEFSTVFLVGF
+556 GLEFGTVFLVGL
-568 EEGLFPSNRSIESE
+568 EEGLFPTSRALESE
-582 DEVEE
+582 EEVEE

-618 PAKRSRFIHEMGETI
+618 PAKRSRFIEEMEGKI
-633 EIIEDKSRELLEIRD
+633 EIIEDKKRELLEIRD
-648 YNEGNKSFVNRK
+648 YNEENTSVTRPK
-660 TKFFGIEKK
+660 KFFGMDKK
-669 TEAGKGLNQA
+669 VETNKNSSDG
-679 TDKNISVGDKVKH
+679 KNINVGDKVKH

-731 KLID
+731 KLVD

>member
-1 MDINTLNDKQKE
+1 MDINTLNDKQRE
-13 ALLATKGPLL
+13 ALLATEGPLL

-37 SKIAYLIEELQVPS
+37 SKIAYLIEKLNVPS
-51 WKILAITFTNKAANE
+51 WKILAITFTNKAAKE
-66 MRDRVSKLID
+66 MKDRVQKLID
-76 EDISSMWIGT
+76 RDISSMWIGT
-86 FHSICVRILRK
+86 FHSICVRILRR
-97 NIDKIG
+97 NIERIG
-103 YSSSFTIYDR
+103 YNGNFTIYDR
-113 DDQITVVKEAIGDLG
+113 DDQITVVKEAIAELSI
-128 LDRDIYK
+128 DRDIYK
-135 PRSIVNDISNIKSEG
+135 PRAIINDISNIKSEG
-150 LSPKEYIDLNKTNF
+150 ISPIEYIEANKDNF

-169 GIIYEIYEKKLVSNN
+169 GKIYDLYEKKLRKNN

-194 TVDILRDYEDVRDF
+194 TVDILKSEEDVRDF
-208 YRSKFEYIFVDEYQD
+208 YRDKFEYIFVDEYQD
-223 TNKIQYEFIKLVAGN
+223 TNKIQYELIKLIAGTK
-238 EPNLTVVGDN
+238 PNLTVVGDN

-277 LEQNYRSTQKILEV
+277 LEQNYRSSQKILDV
-291 ANKVIENNRTRIE
+291 ANQVIGYNTSRIE
-304 KNLWTSRNEGKPVV
+304 KNLWTSRDEGKDVV

-328 EYGVINK
+328 EYGVVNK
-335 IIGLHYKGEEF
+335 IIALNYKGEEF

-385 EVKDI
+385 EVKDV
-390 LAYLRAI
+390 LAYLRI
-397 NNTDDNVSLSRII
+397 LNNTDDNVSLARII

-420 SLADLLDYAD
+420 SLSDLLDYAD
-430 KNGISLYDLVTNID
+430 ANRLSLYDVITNID
-444 KFEDLNIRA
+444 NFEDLNLRA
-453 RKNVRDFGS
+453 RKNIKEFGS
-462 ILKILKDRSE
+462 ILKILKDRAE
-472 KLSIGKLFE
+472 NLSIGKLFE
-481 EVLYESGYVEDL
+481 EVLYESGYVNDL
-493 KSQNT
+493 KNQNT

-542 EESGVNLMTMHAAK
+542 EDTGVNLMTLHAAK
-556 GLEFSTVFLVGF
+556 GLEFGTVFLVGL
-568 EEGLFPSNRSIESE
+568 EEGLFPTSRALESE
-582 DEVEE
+582 EEVEE

-618 PAKRSRFIHEMGETI
+618 PAKRSRFIEEMEGKI
-633 EIIEDKSRELLEIRD
+633 EIIEDKKRELLEIRD
-648 YNEGNKSFVNRK
+648 YNEENTSLTRPK
-660 TKFFGIEKK
+660 KFFGMDKK
-669 TEAGKGLNQA
+669 VETNKNSSDG
-679 TDKNISVGDKVKH
+679 KNINVGDKVKH

-731 KLID
+731 KLVD

>member
-97 NIDKIG
+97 NINKIG

-113 DDQITVVKEAIGDLG
+113 DDQITVVKEAIGELG

-135 PRSIVNDISNIKSEG
+135 PRSLVNDISNIKSEG

-169 GIIYEIYEKKLVSNN
+169 GKIYEIYEKKLVSNN

-364 ALVRERIPYKIVGGL
+364 ALVRESIPYKIVGGL

-522 VELAEYLNTL
+522 VELTEYLNTL

-568 EEGLFPSNRSIESE
+568 EEGLFPSSRSIESE

-648 YNEGNKSFVNRK
+648 YNEGNKSSVNRK

-669 TEAGKGLNQA
+669 TEASKGLNQT

>member
-113 DDQITVVKEAIGDLG
+113 DDQITVVKEAIGELG

-169 GIIYEIYEKKLVSNN
+169 GKIYEIYEKKLVSNN

-364 ALVRERIPYKIVGGL
+364 ALVRESIPYKIVGGL

-532 SLLSDVDKTS
+532 SLLSDVDKTA
-542 EESGVNLMTMHAAK
+542 EENGVNLMTMHAAK

-648 YNEGNKSFVNRK
+648 YNEGNKSSVNRK

-669 TEAGKGLNQA
+669 TEASKGLDQA

>member
-113 DDQITVVKEAIGDLG
+113 DDQITVVKEAIGELG

-135 PRSIVNDISNIKSEG
+135 PRSLVNDISNIKSEG

-169 GIIYEIYEKKLVSNN
+169 GKIYEIYEKKLVSNN

-223 TNKIQYEFIKLVAGN
+223 TNKIQYEFIKLVAGK

-364 ALVRERIPYKIVGGL
+364 ALVRESIPYKIVGGL

-648 YNEGNKSFVNRK
+648 YNEGNKSSVNRK

-669 TEAGKGLNQA
+669 TEASKGLNQA

-697 GMVVQKKEKNGDYE
+697 GMVVQKKEKNGDFE

>member
-1 MDINTLNDKQKE
+1 MDINTLNDKQRE
-13 ALLATKGPLL
+13 ALLATEGPLL

-37 SKIAYLIEELQVPS
+37 SKIAYLIEELDVPS
-51 WKILAITFTNKAANE
+51 WKILAITFTNKAAKE
-66 MRDRVSKLID
+66 MQDRVQKLID
-76 EDISSMWIGT
+76 KDISSMWIGT

-97 NIDKIG
+97 NIERIG
-103 YSSSFTIYDR
+103 YNSNFTIYDR
-113 DDQITVVKEAIGDLG
+113 DDQITVVKEAISELA
-128 LDRDIYK
+128 LDKDMYK

-150 LSPKEYIDLNKTNF
+150 ISPVEYMEQNDDNF
-164 FKENL
+164 FKKNI
-169 GIIYEIYEKKLVSNN
+169 GKIYDLYEKKLKKNN

-194 TVDILRDYEDVRDF
+194 TVEILKAEDDVRDF
-208 YRSKFEYIFVDEYQD
+208 YRKKFEYIFVDEYQD
-223 TNKIQYEFIKLVAGN
+223 TNKIQYNLIKLIAGTN
-238 EPNLTVVGDN
+238 PNLTVVGDN

-277 LEQNYRSTQKILEV
+277 LEQNYRSTQKILDV
-291 ANKVIENNRTRIE
+291 ANKVIENNATRIE
-304 KNLWTSRNEGKPVV
+304 KNLWTSRDEGKDVV

-328 EYGVINK
+328 EYGVVNK
-335 IIGLHYKGEEF
+335 IIALNYKGEDF

-385 EVKDI
+385 EVKDV
-390 LAYLRAI
+390 LAYLRI
-397 NNTDDNVSLSRII
+397 LNNTNDNVSLARII

-420 SLADLLDYAD
+420 SLSDLIDYAD
-430 KNGISLYDLVTNID
+430 NNALSLYDVVTNID

-453 RKNVRDFGS
+453 RKNIKEFGS
-462 ILKILKDRSE
+462 ILKILKDRAE
-472 KLSIGKLFE
+472 NLSVGKLFE
-481 EVLYESGYVEDL
+481 EVLYESGYVHDL

-522 VELAEYLNTL
+522 VELSEYLNAL

-542 EESGVNLMTMHAAK
+542 EDTGVNLMTMHAAK
-556 GLEFSTVFLVGF
+556 GLEFDTVFLVGF
-568 EEGLFPSNRSIESE
+568 EEGLFPTGRALESE
-582 DEVEE
+582 EEVEE
-587 ERRLCYVGVTRACN
+587 ERRLCYVGVTRARN

-618 PAKRSRFIHEMGETI
+618 PAKRSRFIEEMGDKI
-633 EIIEDKSRELLEIRD
+633 EIIEDKSRELLEVRD
-648 YNEGNKSFVNRK
+648 YNEGTSITRPK
-660 TKFFGIEKK
+660 KFLGIEKK
-669 TEAGKGLNQA
+669 VETSKKSDN
-679 TDKNISVGDKVKH
+679 KNVNINIGDKVKH
-692 KIFGK
+692 KIFGN

>member
-113 DDQITVVKEAIGDLG
+113 DDQITVVKEAIGELG

-135 PRSIVNDISNIKSEG
+135 PRSLVNDISNIKSEG

-169 GIIYEIYEKKLVSNN
+169 GKIYEIYEKKLVSNN

-208 YRSKFEYIFVDEYQD
+208 YRNKFEYIFVDEYQD
-223 TNKIQYEFIKLVAGN
+223 TNKIQYEFIKLVAGK

-304 KNLWTSRNEGKPVV
+304 KSLWTSRNEGKPVV

-364 ALVRERIPYKIVGGL
+364 ALVRESIPYKIVGGL

-390 LAYLRAI
+390 LAYLRAL

-648 YNEGNKSFVNRK
+648 YNEGNKSSVNRK

-669 TEAGKGLNQA
+669 TEASKGLNQA